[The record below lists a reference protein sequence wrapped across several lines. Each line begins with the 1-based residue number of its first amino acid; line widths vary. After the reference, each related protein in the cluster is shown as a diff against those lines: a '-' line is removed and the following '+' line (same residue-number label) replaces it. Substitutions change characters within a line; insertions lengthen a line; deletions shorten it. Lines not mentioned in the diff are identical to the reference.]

1 MQSRA
6 SSPQSPFVTSQI
18 SFYIVLPPPPTF
30 YSQNDQGESL
40 AADKD
45 SP

>member
-18 SFYIVLPPPPTF
+18 SFYIVLPPPTF